1 MISTSRAYISYPLS
15 TIIKWCQFGIIS
27 QSKCFFCELYDETL
41 HHIFYECTYAQN
53 LWNRLRLYLSEKV
66 ALPVLI
72 PQSAIFG
79 FTDVLDLN
87 FLLVNHLLLIFKYSI
102 YNSRVNNSLSFQS
115 LKCDISQIKYIE
127 ETIII
132 IISAINAILE
142 GKEKATERE
151 GGLSNKTVW
160 TCLYAC
166 YLYNNFFVCLFV
178 FWSFSCKMFFFRI
191 YNCVFKF
198 DENKSKNLLKK
209 RIICF
214 SWYLKLFLDL
224 ILLFHNLMQPLLQ
237 NENIYHLLSLSFIF
251 SGFVIFFFF
260 IQSGES
266 IYDTSCIKFILWH
279 L

>member
-1 MISTSRAYISYPLS
+1 MFLLWVIWWNITPYFLQMHVCTKFMETTSMIPCITSFKST
-15 TIIKWCQFGIIS
+15 
-27 QSKCFFCELYDETL
+27 
-41 HHIFYECTYAQN
+41 
-53 LWNRLRLYLSEKV
+53 
-66 ALPVLI
+66 
-72 PQSAIFG
+72 FG
-79 FTDVLDLN
+79 FTDVWDDN
-87 FLLVNHLLLIFKYSI
+87 FLSVNHLLLIFKYSI

-115 LKCDISQIKYIE
+115 LKCAISQIKYIE
-127 ETIII
+127 ETII

-142 GKEKATERE
+142 GKEKATEWE
-151 GGLSNKTVW
+151 GGHVCMHVIFIITFLFV
-160 TCLYAC
+160 CL
-166 YLYNNFFVCLFV
+166 FVCLFV
-178 FWSFSCKMFFFRI
+178 FWSFSCKKFFFRI

-260 IQSGES
+260 ILSGES

>member
-1 MISTSRAYISYPLS
+1 MFLLWVIWWNITPYFLQMHVCTKFMEPTSMIPCITSFKSTY
-15 TIIKWCQFGIIS
+15 
-27 QSKCFFCELYDETL
+27 
-41 HHIFYECTYAQN
+41 
-53 LWNRLRLYLSEKV
+53 
-66 ALPVLI
+66 
-72 PQSAIFG
+72 G
-79 FTDVLDLN
+79 FTDVWDDN
-87 FLLVNHLLLIFKYSI
+87 FLSVNHLLLIFKYSI
-102 YNSRVNNSLSFQS
+102 YNSRVSNSLSFQS

-132 IISAINAILE
+132 ISAINAILE

-151 GGLSNKTVW
+151 GGFSNKTVW

-178 FWSFSCKMFFFRI
+178 FWSFSCKIFFFRI